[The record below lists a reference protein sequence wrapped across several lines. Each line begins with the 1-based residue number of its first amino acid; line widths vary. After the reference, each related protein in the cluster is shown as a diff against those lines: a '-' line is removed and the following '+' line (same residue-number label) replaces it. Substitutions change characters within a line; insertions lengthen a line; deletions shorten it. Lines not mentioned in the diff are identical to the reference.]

1 MLFFIIFIV
10 AVVIGYFVWANK
22 SSAFGK
28 LQNLITKSPEA
39 YIAFVTCV
47 EIPGNNTTSPKK
59 EWSLCLPNEK
69 GSRKIG
75 YLHVSTED
83 CYWLINFPNMR
94 NAIISR
100 SPVEMLW
107 FKYIGNGDENAALDR
122 LYRYVKKAT
131 ERSQK

>member
-1 MLFFIIFIV
+1 MLFFLIFI
-10 AVVIGYFVWANK
+10 AVVFVGYFIYNG
-22 SSAFGK
+22 AFSTFAK
-28 LQNLITKSPEA
+28 LQKLITQSPEA

-83 CYWLINFPNMR
+83 CYWLINYPSMR

-107 FKYIGNGDENAALDR
+107 FKI
-122 LYRYVKKAT
+122 YRQW
-131 ERSQK
+131 R